1 MDIDLA
7 ALLQASD
14 VMLLFAALGMG
25 LLIGKI
31 RLGGFQ
37 LGNTPGVLLAA
48 IALGAWGFDLD
59 AQTESLGFML
69 FIFCVGIEA
78 GPNFFSNFL
87 QDGARYISIAAI
99 MVVTAV
105 AVTNAVAR
113 LLDLD
118 PGLAAGMLAGALTST
133 PTLVGAQDAVAQQMS
148 QISEEQRSLMISQI
162 SVGYAMTYLVGLLG
176 LLLILRYLPVVMRF
190 DPREQAQKLARARGM
205 DNERRRNVRTPILR
219 AYEIGATSASP
230 VVGQTLREIGTYQ
243 RAGLIIER
251 IKRDTELLEPDPE
264 LVLREG
270 DKVALVG
277 YPSSHGKSE
286 IDHASEVYDPD
297 LLEFR
302 MDAVHV
308 VVANP
313 DMIGTPLSELE
324 LENRYGCLIDGVTRA
339 QVELPVD
346 RSLRLDRGDV
356 LQVSG
361 ERNRLRKF
369 AKKIGSIEHES
380 DISDLMTFSFFFVGG
395 MLLGQFS
402 LLFGELKVTL
412 GNAGG
417 LLLAGILMGFFRAR
431 NPMFGYIP
439 QGAINVLKD
448 LGLNIFMVSVG
459 LAAGADILQALM
471 DSGLTVLLGGA
482 CIMLVPLTV
491 GYVYGSLVL
500 KMNPILLLG
509 ALTGAMTSTPALKSL
524 NEMSDS
530 AVPALGYAGTYTFA
544 NVFLTLG
551 GASIIML

>member
-1 MDIDLA
+1 MDIDLVT
-7 ALLQASD
+7 LLQASD
-14 VMLLFAALGMG
+14 VMLLFLALGLG
-25 LLIGKI
+25 LLIGKL
-31 RLGGFQ
+31 RLGSFQ
-37 LGNTPGVLLAA
+37 LGGTPGVLLAA
-48 IALGAWGFDLD
+48 LLLGAWGFDLE

-99 MVVTAV
+99 MVLTAV
-105 AVTNAVAR
+105 AVTNGVAH
-113 LLDLD
+113 LLGLD
-118 PGLAAGMLAGALTST
+118 QGLAAGMLAGSLTST
-133 PTLVGAQDAVAQQMS
+133 PTLVGAQDAVMQQMPHLGG
-148 QISEEQRSLMISQI
+148 EERRMIISQI

-176 LLLILRYLPVVMRF
+176 LLLLLRYLPILLRF
-190 DPREQAQKLARARGM
+190 DPKEQARQLARARGM
-205 DNERRRNVRTPILR
+205 DRQRRRNVRTPILR
-219 AYEIGATSASP
+219 AYEIRPGTDSQA
-230 VVGQTLREIGTYQ
+230 VGRSLREIGIFQ
-243 RAGLIIER
+243 RVGLIVER
-251 IKRDTELLEPDPE
+251 IKRDGELLEPESE

-277 YPSSHGKSE
+277 YPSSHARS
-286 IDHASEVYDPD
+286 DVDRSAEVYDPD

-302 MDAVHV
+302 MDSVQV
-308 VVANP
+308 VVTNP
-313 DMIGTPLSELE
+313 DLIGATLHDLE
-324 LENRYGCLIDGVTRA
+324 LETRYGCLVDGVTRA

-346 RSLRLDRGDV
+346 RSMRLDRGDV

-369 AKKIGSIEHES
+369 ASKIGAIEHES
-380 DISDLMTFSFFFVGG
+380 DVSDLMTFSFFFFGG
-395 MLLGQFS
+395 LILGQFS
-402 LLFGELKVTL
+402 LLFGELRVTL

-459 LAAGADILQALM
+459 LSAGGDIVAALM
-471 DSGLTVLLGGA
+471 ASGGTVLLGGA
-482 CIMLVPLTV
+482 CILLVPLTV
-491 GYVYGSLVL
+491 GYLWGALVL

-509 ALTGAMTSTPALKSL
+509 ALTGAMTSTPALKTL

>member
-14 VMLLFAALGMG
+14 VMLLFLALGMG
-25 LLIGKI
+25 LLIGKLRI
-31 RLGGFQ
+31 GSFQ
-37 LGNTPGVLLAA
+37 LGATPGVLLAA
-48 IALGAWGFDLD
+48 ILLGAWGFDLE

-99 MVVTAV
+99 MVLTAV
-105 AVTNAVAR
+105 AVTNGVAH
-113 LLDLD
+113 LLGLD
-118 PGLAAGMLAGALTST
+118 EGLAAGMLAGSLTST

-148 QISEEQRSLMISQI
+148 HLGDEQRRMIVSQI

-176 LLLILRYLPVVMRF
+176 LLLVLRYLPKALRF
-190 DPREQAQKLARARGM
+190 DPKEQARQLARDRGM
-205 DNERRRNVRTPILR
+205 DRERRRNVRTPILR
-219 AYEIGATSASP
+219 AYEIRQG
-230 VVGQTLREIGTYQ
+230 GDHEIIGRTLGELGIFQ
-243 RAGLIIER
+243 HAGLIVER
-251 IKRDTELLEPDPE
+251 VKRDGELLEPEFE
-264 LVLREG
+264 LVVQEG

-277 YPSSHGKSE
+277 YPSSHARS
-286 IDHASEVYDPD
+286 DVDRSAEVYDPD

-302 MDAVHV
+302 MDSARV
-308 VVANP
+308 VVTNP
-313 DMIGTPLSELE
+313 DMIGATLGDLE
-324 LENRYGCLIDGVTRA
+324 LETRYGCLVDGVTRA
-339 QVELPVD
+339 QVDLPVD
-346 RSLRLDRGDV
+346 RSMRLDRGDV
-356 LQVSG
+356 LEVSG
-361 ERNRLRKF
+361 ERNRLQKF
-369 AKKIGSIEHES
+369 ARKIGAIEQES
-380 DISDLMTFSFFFVGG
+380 DVSDLMTFSFFFFGG
-395 MLLGQFS
+395 LILGQFS
-402 LLFGELKVTL
+402 LLLGELRVTL

-459 LAAGADILQALM
+459 LSAGGDIVAALM
-471 DSGLTVLLGGA
+471 ESGAAILLGGA

-491 GYVYGSLVL
+491 GYLYGALVL

-509 ALTGAMTSTPALKSL
+509 ALTGAMTSTPALRTL

>member
-7 ALLQASD
+7 TLLQASD
-14 VMLLFAALGMG
+14 VMLLFLALGMG
-25 LLIGKI
+25 LLIGKL
-31 RLGGFQ
+31 RLGSFQ
-37 LGNTPGVLLAA
+37 LGATPGVLLSA
-48 IALGAWGFDLD
+48 IFLGAWGFDLE

-99 MVVTAV
+99 MVLTAV
-105 AVTNAVAR
+105 AVTNGVAH
-113 LLDLD
+113 LLGLD
-118 PGLAAGMLAGALTST
+118 EGLAAGMLAGSLTST

-148 QISEEQRSLMISQI
+148 HLSDEERSMIISQI

-176 LLLILRYLPVVMRF
+176 LLLVLRYLPIVLRF
-190 DPREQAQKLARARGM
+190 DPKEQARQLARARGM
-205 DNERRRNVRTPILR
+205 DRERRRNVRTPILR
-219 AYEIGATSASP
+219 AYEIRQGGDP
-230 VVGQTLREIGTYQ
+230 EIIGRTLGELGIFQ
-243 RAGLIIER
+243 RAGLIVER
-251 IKRDTELLEPDPE
+251 VKRDGELLEPEFE
-264 LVLREG
+264 LVVHEG

-277 YPSSHGKSE
+277 YPSSHARSNV
-286 IDHASEVYDPD
+286 DRSAEVYDPD

-302 MDAVHV
+302 MDSAQV
-308 VVANP
+308 VVTNP
-313 DMIGTPLSELE
+313 DMIGATLSDLE
-324 LENRYGCLIDGVTRA
+324 LETRYGCLVDGVTRA

-346 RSLRLDRGDV
+346 RDMRLDRGDV
-356 LQVSG
+356 LEVSG
-361 ERNRLRKF
+361 ERNRLQKF
-369 AKKIGSIEHES
+369 ARKIGAIEQES
-380 DISDLMTFSFFFVGG
+380 DVSDLMTFSFFFFGG
-395 MLLGQFS
+395 LILGQFS
-402 LLFGELKVTL
+402 LLLGELRITL

-459 LAAGADILQALM
+459 LSAGGDIVAALM
-471 DSGLTVLLGGA
+471 ESGAAVLLGGA

-491 GYVYGSLVL
+491 GYLYGALIL

-509 ALTGAMTSTPALKSL
+509 ALTGAMTSTPALKTL

>member
-14 VMLLFAALGMG
+14 VMLLFVALGMG

-105 AVTNAVAR
+105 TVTNTVAR

-148 QISEEQRSLMISQI
+148 HLTAEQRSLIIGQI

-205 DNERRRNVRTPILR
+205 DSERRRNVRTPILR
-219 AYEIGATSASP
+219 AYEIGKTGESP
-230 VVGQTLREIGTYQ
+230 VVGKSLREIGIYQ
-243 RAGLIIER
+243 RAGLIVER

-264 LVLREG
+264 LVLCAG

-286 IDHASEVYDPD
+286 IDRSTEVYDPD

-313 DMIGTPLSELE
+313 EMIGIPLSELE

-356 LQVSG
+356 LEVSG

-395 MLLGQFS
+395 LLLGQFS

-459 LAAGADILQALM
+459 LAAGADIVEALM
-471 DSGLTVLLGGA
+471 ESGLTVLLGGA

-491 GYVYGSLVL
+491 GYLYGSLVL
-500 KMNPILLLG
+500 KMNPVLLLG
-509 ALTGAMTSTPALKSL
+509 ALTGAMTSTPALKTL

>member
-14 VMLLFAALGMG
+14 VMLLFLALGMG
-25 LLIGKI
+25 LLIGKLRI
-31 RLGGFQ
+31 GSFQ
-37 LGNTPGVLLAA
+37 LGATPGVLLAA
-48 IALGAWGFDLD
+48 ILLGAWGFDLE

-99 MVVTAV
+99 MVLTAV
-105 AVTNAVAR
+105 AVTNGVAH
-113 LLDLD
+113 LLGLD
-118 PGLAAGMLAGALTST
+118 EGLAAGMLAGSLTST

-148 QISEEQRSLMISQI
+148 HLGDEQRRMIVSQI

-176 LLLILRYLPVVMRF
+176 LLLVLRYLPKALRF
-190 DPREQAQKLARARGM
+190 DPKEQARQLARDRGM
-205 DNERRRNVRTPILR
+205 DRERRRNVRTPILR
-219 AYEIGATSASP
+219 AYEIRQG
-230 VVGQTLREIGTYQ
+230 GDHEIIGRTLGELGIFQ
-243 RAGLIIER
+243 HAGLIVER
-251 IKRDTELLEPDPE
+251 VKRDGELLEPEFE
-264 LVLREG
+264 LVVQEG

-277 YPSSHGKSE
+277 YPSSHARS
-286 IDHASEVYDPD
+286 DVDRSAEVYDPD

-302 MDAVHV
+302 MDSARV
-308 VVANP
+308 VVTNP
-313 DMIGTPLSELE
+313 DMIGATLGDLE
-324 LENRYGCLIDGVTRA
+324 LETRYGCLVDGVTRA
-339 QVELPVD
+339 QVDLPVD
-346 RSLRLDRGDV
+346 RSMRLDRGDV
-356 LQVSG
+356 LEVSG
-361 ERNRLRKF
+361 ERNRLQKF
-369 AKKIGSIEHES
+369 ARKIGAIEQES
-380 DISDLMTFSFFFVGG
+380 DVSDLMTFSFFFFGG
-395 MLLGQFS
+395 LILGQFS
-402 LLFGELKVTL
+402 LLLGELRVTL

-459 LAAGADILQALM
+459 LSAGGDIVAALM
-471 DSGLTVLLGGA
+471 ESGAAVLLGGA

-491 GYVYGSLVL
+491 GYLYGALVL

-509 ALTGAMTSTPALKSL
+509 ALTGAMTSTPALKTL

>member
-14 VMLLFAALGMG
+14 VMLLFLALGMG
-25 LLIGKI
+25 LLIGKLRI
-31 RLGGFQ
+31 GSFQ
-37 LGNTPGVLLAA
+37 LGATPGVLLSA
-48 IALGAWGFDLD
+48 ILLGAWGFDLE

-99 MVVTAV
+99 MVLTAV
-105 AVTNAVAR
+105 AVTNGVAN
-113 LLDLD
+113 LLGLD
-118 PGLAAGMLAGALTST
+118 EGLAAGMLAGSLTST

-148 QISEEQRSLMISQI
+148 HLGNDERRMIVSQI

-176 LLLILRYLPVVMRF
+176 LLLVLRYLPKALRF
-190 DPREQAQKLARARGM
+190 DPKEQARQLARDRGM
-205 DNERRRNVRTPILR
+205 DRERRRNVRTPILR
-219 AYEIGATSASP
+219 AYEIRQGRDP
-230 VVGQTLREIGTYQ
+230 EIIGRTLGELGIFQ
-243 RAGLIIER
+243 RAGLIVER
-251 IKRDTELLEPDPE
+251 VKRDGELLEPEFE
-264 LVLREG
+264 LVVHEG

-277 YPSSHGKSE
+277 YPSSHARSNV
-286 IDHASEVYDPD
+286 DRSAEVYDPD

-302 MDAVHV
+302 MDSAQV
-308 VVANP
+308 VVTNP
-313 DMIGTPLSELE
+313 DMIGATLSDLE
-324 LENRYGCLIDGVTRA
+324 LETRYGCLVDGVTRA

-346 RSLRLDRGDV
+346 RDMRLDRGDV
-356 LQVSG
+356 LEVSG
-361 ERNRLRKF
+361 ERNRLQKF
-369 AKKIGSIEHES
+369 ARKIGAIEQES
-380 DISDLMTFSFFFVGG
+380 DVSDLMTFSFFFFGG
-395 MLLGQFS
+395 LILGQFS
-402 LLFGELKVTL
+402 LLLGELRITL

-448 LGLNIFMVSVG
+448 LGLSIFMVSVG
-459 LAAGADILQALM
+459 LSAGGDIVAALM
-471 DSGLTVLLGGA
+471 ESGAVVLMGGA

-491 GYVYGSLVL
+491 GYLYGALIL

-509 ALTGAMTSTPALKSL
+509 ALTGAMTSTPALKTL

>member
-14 VMLLFAALGMG
+14 VMLLFLALGMG
-25 LLIGKI
+25 LLIGKLRI
-31 RLGGFQ
+31 GSFQ
-37 LGNTPGVLLAA
+37 LGATPGVLLAA
-48 IALGAWGFDLD
+48 ILLGAWGFDLE

-99 MVVTAV
+99 MVLTAV
-105 AVTNAVAR
+105 AVTNGVAH
-113 LLDLD
+113 LLGLD
-118 PGLAAGMLAGALTST
+118 EGLAAGMLAGSLTST

-148 QISEEQRSLMISQI
+148 HLGDDERRMIVSQI

-176 LLLILRYLPVVMRF
+176 LLVVLRYLPIGLRF
-190 DPREQAQKLARARGM
+190 DPKEQARQLARDRGM
-205 DNERRRNVRTPILR
+205 DRERRRNVRTPILR
-219 AYEIGATSASP
+219 AYEIRQG
-230 VVGQTLREIGTYQ
+230 GDHEIIGRTLGELGIFQ
-243 RAGLIIER
+243 HAGLIVER
-251 IKRDTELLEPDPE
+251 VKRDGELLEPEFE
-264 LVLREG
+264 LVVQEG

-277 YPSSHGKSE
+277 YPSSHARS
-286 IDHASEVYDPD
+286 DVDRSAEVYDPD

-302 MDAVHV
+302 MDSARV
-308 VVANP
+308 VVTNP
-313 DMIGTPLSELE
+313 DMIGATLGDLE
-324 LENRYGCLIDGVTRA
+324 LETRYGCLVDGVTRA
-339 QVELPVD
+339 QVDLPVD
-346 RSLRLDRGDV
+346 RSMRLDRGDV
-356 LQVSG
+356 LEVSG
-361 ERNRLRKF
+361 ERNRLQKF
-369 AKKIGSIEHES
+369 ARKIGAIEQES
-380 DISDLMTFSFFFVGG
+380 DVSDLMTFSFFFFGG
-395 MLLGQFS
+395 LILGQFS
-402 LLFGELKVTL
+402 LLLGELRVTL

-459 LAAGADILQALM
+459 LSAGGDIVAALM
-471 DSGLTVLLGGA
+471 ESGAAILLGGA

-491 GYVYGSLVL
+491 GYLYGALVL

-509 ALTGAMTSTPALKSL
+509 ALTGAMTSTPALRTL